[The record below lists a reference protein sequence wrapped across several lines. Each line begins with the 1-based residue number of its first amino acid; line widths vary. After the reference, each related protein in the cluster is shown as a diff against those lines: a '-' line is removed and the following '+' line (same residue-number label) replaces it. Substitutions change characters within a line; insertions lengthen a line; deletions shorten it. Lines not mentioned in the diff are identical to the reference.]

1 MKEAHLLML
10 EFQLQE
16 LASNI
21 TQTSRNLLETFTGD
35 RDQWMLPL
43 HFPFTM
49 LLECQYLPE
58 RQTSSALIFVS
69 VSQGTFLEYMVL
81 EASRASVQGPVEL

>member
-1 MKEAHLLML
+1 MKEVHLLML
-10 EFQLQE
+10 EFQLEE

-21 TQTSRNLLETFTGD
+21 IQTSKNLLETFTGD

-58 RQTSSALIFVS
+58 RQTSGALIVVS
-69 VSQGTFLEYMVL
+69 VSQGRILE
-81 EASRASVQGPVEL
+81 

>member
-1 MKEAHLLML
+1 MKEVHLPML
-10 EFQLQE
+10 EFQLEE

-21 TQTSRNLLETFTGD
+21 TQTSKNLLETFTGD

-58 RQTSSALIFVS
+58 RQTSGALIVVS

-81 EASRASVQGPVEL
+81 EASRASFQGPMGL

>member
-1 MKEAHLLML
+1 ML
-10 EFQLQE
+10 EFQLEE
-16 LASNI
+16 LAANI
-21 TQTSRNLLETFTGD
+21 TQTSRNLLGTVTGD

-43 HFPFTM
+43 HFPFTR

-58 RQTSSALIFVS
+58 GQTSVTLIFVS

-81 EASRASVQGPVEL
+81 EASRASAQGPTGL